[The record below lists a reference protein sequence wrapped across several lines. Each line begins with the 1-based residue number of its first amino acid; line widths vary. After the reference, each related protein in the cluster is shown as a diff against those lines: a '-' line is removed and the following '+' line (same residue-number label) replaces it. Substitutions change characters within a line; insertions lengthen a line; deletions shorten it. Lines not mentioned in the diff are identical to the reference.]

1 MSFRLLAVTIFVCA
15 ISQAPA
21 QTPPGKALRDGVT
34 SVRSDDAA
42 MAAAMA
48 RAGRELDAFLGI
60 AAAPPAG
67 VQHFSVKVR
76 LPVDKDSSE
85 YIWIHPFT
93 HDRGRFVGKVANT
106 PRNFTNLALGD
117 RLAFERKDVVDW
129 SYRKGDRTIGNYTA
143 CALMHR
149 EPPQQRE
156 AFMKQYGLACPD

>member
-1 MSFRLLAVTIFVCA
+1 MSFRLLAVAIFACA
-15 ISQAPA
+15 ISQASA
-21 QTPPGKALRDGVT
+21 QTPAGKTLRDGVT

-76 LPVDKDSSE
+76 LPVSKDSNE

-93 HDRGRFVGKVANT
+93 HDGGKFVGKVANT
-106 PRNFTNLALGD
+106 PRNFTNLAFGD
-117 RLAFERKDVVDW
+117 RLAFERKDIVDW
-129 SYRKGDRTIGNYTA
+129 SYRKGGRTIGNYTA
-143 CALMHR
+143 CALVHR
-149 EPPQQRE
+149 EPPQQRD
-156 AFMKQYGLACPD
+156 AFMKQYGLDCPD